1 LGELR
6 EMSENDDDYT
16 KEEMWVILR
25 ALFDYPKEER
35 RYSTDKKGRYL
46 TDKNGKRLKEG
57 GKYLTDKNGNRLP
70 SPLEKMARNTIPSGT
85 DHNALN
91 YGPADLAQDTVMR
104 CLAGHKSFKKGTN
117 FEAWVKTV
125 MVNRWIDLCR
135 LRWPHLETKLPP
147 VGGDDG
153 EPKDPMEIF
162 PDSGLTATQI
172 YARQRC
178 YEKLAPP
185 THKKVF
191 KYFWQGFKQRQIA
204 EKMNT
209 NINTIATW
217 LTAAKK
223 DYRLCLDDQG
233 AI

>member
-1 LGELR
+1 
-6 EMSENDDDYT
+6 MSEDDDYYT
-16 KEEMWVILR
+16 EKEMWLVLLLPLYKHR
-25 ALFDYPKEER
+25 KEKR
-35 RYSTDKKGRYL
+35 TYLTDKKGRYL

-57 GKYLTDKNGNRLP
+57 GGYLTDKNGNRLP

-85 DHNALN
+85 AYNALN
-91 YGPADLAQDTVMR
+91 YGPPDLVQDTVMR

-125 MVNRWIDLCR
+125 MNNRWKDLCR

-147 VGGDDG
+147 VEGDDG
-153 EPKDPMEIF
+153 EPKDPMDNF
-162 PDSGLTATQI
+162 SDSDLTATQI

-178 YEKLAPP
+178 LEKLAPP
-185 THKKVF
+185 NHKKVF
-191 KYFWQGFKQRQIA
+191 RYFLQGFKIRQIA
-204 EKMNT
+204 KIMST
-209 NINTIATW
+209 NVNTIATW

>member
-1 LGELR
+1 
-6 EMSENDDDYT
+6 
-16 KEEMWVILR
+16 
-25 ALFDYPKEER
+25 
-35 RYSTDKKGRYL
+35 
-46 TDKNGKRLKEG
+46 
-57 GKYLTDKNGNRLP
+57 
-70 SPLEKMARNTIPSGT
+70 MARNIISSGT

-104 CLAGHKSFKKGTN
+104 CLEGHKSFKKGTK

-125 MVNRWIDLCR
+125 MHNRWRDLCR

-147 VGGDDG
+147 VEDEEGGFII
-153 EPKDPMEIF
+153 DPMHNF

-185 THKKVF
+185 SHREVF

-204 EKMNT
+204 EKINN
-209 NINTIATW
+209 NINVSI
-217 LTAAKK
+217 
-223 DYRLCLDDQG
+223 YREVFIISDFYYIRFLLYP
-233 AI
+233 IL